1 MHDILSQL
9 YEYDQNLLAHAPLG
23 QSPYRANG
31 DNNSEMNYANEFPL
45 ERGQGKYIK
54 DSDSQMPPQNSAAI
68 LATAPTKK
76 AILDPIGGSRKSPFH
91 YDVDNTLDTY
101 NQFELQSHSSP
112 QLNTSVMNQEE
123 IILDPNYQG
132 S

>member
-9 YEYDQNLLAHAPLG
+9 YEYDQNLLAHAPSA
-23 QSPYRANG
+23 QSPYRGNG

-76 AILDPIGGSRKSPFH
+76 AILDPIGGSRRKSPFH
-91 YDVDNTLDTY
+91 YDIDNIIDTN
-101 NQFELQSHSSP
+101 NQFDLQSHSSP
-112 QLNTSVMNQEE
+112 
-123 IILDPNYQG
+123 
-132 S
+132 